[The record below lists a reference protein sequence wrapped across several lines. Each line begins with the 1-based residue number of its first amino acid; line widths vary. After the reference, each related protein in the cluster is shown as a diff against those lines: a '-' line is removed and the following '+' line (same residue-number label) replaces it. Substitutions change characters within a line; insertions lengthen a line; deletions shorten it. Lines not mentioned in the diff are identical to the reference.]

1 MTCDAGLMGLPAHH
15 LPFSFL
21 QPGQVKALHSTAA
34 NPIFTVYLLQ
44 SACLGVQR
52 RQEKEIVIFTSKA
65 SHRTYGSVDRRRPVG
80 GCVFLSKQVP
90 PPPKERGL
98 TPLVIATI
106 SWNSTS
112 PWSWC
117 YLRVRA
123 IALGPISSV
132 VPFTATA
139 ASVDRTPSRQDE
151 CSLCS

>member
-21 QPGQVKALHSTAA
+21 QPGQVKALHSAAA

-52 RQEKEIVIFTSKA
+52 RQEKEIVLVIFTSKA

-80 GCVFLSKQVP
+80 GCVFLSKQVL
-90 PPPKERGL
+90 PPPKERGV

-112 PWSWC
+112 TTSPWSWC
-117 YLRVRA
+117 FARVGA

-139 ASVDRTPSRQDE
+139 ASVDRTP
-151 CSLCS
+151 